1 MSHSVGSML
10 LRAQRKRPPAAL
22 NLQFDNSLYMQVE
35 LVKVDMTTEQGQ
47 LDFARISLQQYQVSD
62 QAEQ

>member
-1 MSHSVGSML
+1 ML

-22 NLQFDNSLYMQVE
+22 NLQFDNTIYMQVE

-47 LDFARISLQQYQVSD
+47 LRFCQNIFAAVSGIRSG
-62 QAEQ
+62 